1 MAFAADFLDELR
13 ARLGLTEIVGRRVRL
28 RRSGREASGLC
39 PFHNEK
45 TPSFTVSEEKGFF
58 HCFGCGAHGDVIGF
72 TMRVEGLSFPEAVEK
87 LAAEAG
93 LDVPQPSRAEREA
106 ERRRADFHGALE
118 ACCRFFERELAGPR
132 GGAARAYLERRGID
146 PETAARFR
154 LGYAPDS
161 RTALRGA
168 VMSGSLTEALL
179 VETGMLIRPDDGT
192 PYDRFRGRVTFPIAD
207 RRGRVIA
214 FGGRLLGDG
223 RPKYLNSPDTPLFDK
238 GRVLYG
244 MAAARRAAHE
254 TGRVVVVEGYTDV
267 IALARSGI
275 AEAVAPLGTALTE
288 SHLAELWRMADEP
301 ILCFD
306 GDEAGRRA
314 AHRAAERALPLLRPG
329 KSLQFVRLDAGE
341 DPDGL
346 VASGGRAAVDA
357 CLARRR
363 DLIETVWEIAAAGRR
378 FDTPER
384 AAGFERELE
393 RLVGRI
399 DDGKVR
405 YHYLDALRRRARE
418 TLSPGRRRR
427 APLRP
432 GGDPE
437 LLQSHG
443 PRCVASTLLGHPS
456 LAEEFYEE
464 IGGLDVAD
472 ERLDKL
478 LGEILILAGGTPGL
492 DARALKGQ
500 LTDMSAETAE
510 RLLGGS
516 ARRLWPFARPDSP
529 VEDARRGLVQVL
541 DRLSKPAGAAELA
554 EARSAYADDPS
565 EENWSRFRD
574 LAAVRAEAAE
584 AAERAG
590 AGMADAPAG
599 HRS

>member
-437 LLQSHG
+437 ILQSHG

-529 VEDARRGLVQVL
+529 VEGARRGLVQVL

>member
-13 ARLGLTEIVGRRVRL
+13 TRLGLTEIVGRHVRL
-28 RRSGREASGLC
+28 KRSGREASGLC

-87 LAAEAG
+87 LAGEAG
-93 LDVPQPSRAEREA
+93 IDVPQPSRAEREV

-132 GGAARAYLERRGID
+132 GGAARAYLEKRGID
-146 PETAARFR
+146 PETTARFR

-161 RTALRGA
+161 RTALRSA
-168 VMSGSLTEALL
+168 VMSGSLTEAML
-179 VETGMLIRPDDGT
+179 VEVGMLVRPDDGT
-192 PYDRFRGRVTFPIAD
+192 PYDRFRGRVTFPITD

-244 MAAARRAAHE
+244 MAVARRAAHE
-254 TGRVVVVEGYTDV
+254 TGRVMVVEGYTDV
-267 IALARSGI
+267 IALARAGI

-399 DDGKVR
+399 DDSKVR
-405 YHYLDALRRRARE
+405 YHYLDALRRRVRE
-418 TLSPGRRRR
+418 TFSPARRGR
-427 APLRP
+427 APLRA

-437 LLQSHG
+437 ILRNHG
-443 PRCVASTLLGHPS
+443 PRCVAATLLGHPS

-464 IGGLDVAD
+464 IGGIDVAD

-516 ARRLWPFARPDSP
+516 ARRLWPFARPDSS

-574 LAAVRAEAAE
+574 LAALRAEAAE
-584 AAERAG
+584 AVERAG

-599 HRS
+599 HRR